1 MDESTIVNQASPLIA
16 LIGTPNSGKTS
27 LFNALSGLNQK
38 VGNFPGIT
46 VDRKQANIQLSNGQ
60 AARLLD
66 LPGTDSLYPSS
77 EDEAISCQV
86 LKYPLHPDH
95 PDKVI
100 IVADVTQLSRG
111 ILLCSQV
118 MDLGIPVVLAL
129 NMADRMGKEQIS
141 LNQERL
147 SQVLGVPVVAVSALK
162 KSGLKKLKQAIA
174 KDIPVATKPFMKIP
188 APFIP
193 LLAEIKEN
201 LKTESNYLAYQALLD
216 PESLE
221 GIDQHLIDEAREH
234 ANINDDTARR
244 LISNELLVR
253 LDRVD
258 GVLSESR
265 FKVGDQELSLSEKL
279 DEFLAHK
286 VWGYV
291 IFIAILLFVFQA
303 IFSWANGPMDLI
315 DGAKEALIDFLKN
328 ILPEHW
334 SRDLLTDGIIA
345 GFGGVVIFIPQI
357 AFLFFF
363 ITVMEESGYMARVVY
378 LMDRIMR
385 PFGFSGKSVIPLMG
399 GMACAIPSIMMTRNI
414 PNRSERLIT
423 VMVTPLMSCSA
434 RIPVYTLLIAMFI
447 PATSILGFDQRG
459 LYMTAL
465 YFLGFFAALLVAFA
479 FKKVLKYQSDRV
491 FVMELPAYRM
501 PRWKNVGITVWQKSL
516 DFVLGVWKIM
526 LGISIVLWFMV
537 AYGPGDQMQQVETKY
552 AALISAPGV
561 SEEEQ
566 ATLEIQKGGEML
578 EASYAAIIGK
588 TIEPVIRPLG
598 YDWKIGISLIT
609 SFAAREVFVGT
620 MSIIYQQDD
629 PEGLEGE
636 EAQNKGRV
644 ALIDRMK
651 AEINAD
657 GSPVYTPA
665 VVFSLIIFFAIAMQC
680 MSTLAVTQKE
690 LGNFWALIMVSYLTV
705 LAYLAAFVTYQVMV

>member
-1 MDESTIVNQASPLIA
+1 MKQASPLIA

-46 VDRKQANIQLSNGQ
+46 VDRKQATVKLPNGQ
-60 AARLLD
+60 SVQLMD

-95 PDKVI
+95 PDKAI

-141 LNQERL
+141 LNQDRL
-147 SQVLGVPVVAVSALK
+147 SQILGIPVVSVSALK

-174 KDIPVATKPFMKIP
+174 KDIPLASKPFMKIP

-193 LLAEIKEN
+193 LLSGIKED
-201 LKTESNYLAYQALLD
+201 LQTESNYLAYQALLD
-216 PESLE
+216 PKSLA
-221 GIDQHLIDEAREH
+221 GINPQLIEEVRSK

-253 LDRVD
+253 LDRVES
-258 GVLSESR
+258 VLGESKFR
-265 FKVGDQELSLSEKL
+265 VGDQDLSFSERL

-291 IFIAILLFVFQA
+291 IFVAILMFVFQA

-315 DGAKEALIDFLKN
+315 DAGTAGLSDLLKN
-328 ILPEHW
+328 VLPEHW
-334 SRDLLTDGIIA
+334 TTDLLTDGIIA

-465 YFLGFFAALLVAFA
+465 YFLGFIAALLVAFA
-479 FKKVLKYQSDRV
+479 FKKVLKYESDRV

-537 AYGPGDQMQQVETKY
+537 AFGPGTQMEEVEAKY
-552 AALISAPGV
+552 AALIEAPGL
-561 SEEEQ
+561 SDEQ
-566 ATLEIQKGGEML
+566 KGELEIQKGGEML

-629 PEGLEGE
+629 PEGLDGE
-636 EAQNKGRV
+636 EEQNKGRI

-651 AEINAD
+651 AEKNLD

-690 LGNFWALIMVSYLTV
+690 LGNFWALIMVSYLTI
-705 LAYLAAFVTYQVMV
+705 LAYVAAFITYQVMV